1 MRSQFRSEDVVR
13 FGKPEDCPKCPKYE
27 TCSEMC
33 EVVERWVNQD
43 YKGRGSKEILEAGN
57 KIQGITFPKAVDFVD
72 FAYQKNKDLVSE
84 LMDPDLAKDAWAL
97 LKALR
102 IGHKSMIFAKL
113 YYREGKSLAKVAKE
127 LCLSSQACHFR
138 HLTLKKEV
146 ANRLE
151 RMKIWEDIK
160 EEYGKPNE
168 NSTKTDISIMLFY
181 GGLYSVMDIEKV
193 FGLSYAT
200 AIRAV
205 SKIKSRY
212 A

>member
-13 FGKPEDCPKCPKYE
+13 FGKPSDCPKCPDYK
-27 TCSEMC
+27 TCTTMC
-33 EVVERWVNQD
+33 EPVERWVNQD
-43 YKGRGSKEILEAGN
+43 YKGRGSKEILESTN
-57 KIQGITFPKAVDFVD
+57 KIEGITFPKAVDFVD
-72 FAYQKNKDLVSE
+72 FAYQKNNDLVSG
-84 LMDPDLAKDAWAL
+84 LKDPDLAQDAWTI

-113 YYREGKSLAKVAKE
+113 YYREGKSLARIAKD

-151 RMKIWEDIK
+151 RMKIWQDLKED
-160 EEYGKPNE
+160 YGHPHE
-168 NSTKTDISIMLFY
+168 HSTKTDISIMLFY
-181 GGLYSVMDIEKV
+181 GGLYSVKDIELV